1 MNNRLV
7 NTGKWGRI

>member
-7 NTGKWGRI
+7 V